1 MSDVRIPLLNR
12 EEEVKQRKCEEIDE
26 QLETLETY
34 VCDSLCCHRQEKL
47 SQEEMDWYCYHCKL
61 QEYADQVRK
70 ACIK

>member
-1 MSDVRIPLLNR
+1 MNR
-12 EEEVKQRKCEEIDE
+12 EEDVRQRKCDEIDE
-26 QLETLETY
+26 HLETLETY

-61 QEYADQVRK
+61 QGYADQVRE